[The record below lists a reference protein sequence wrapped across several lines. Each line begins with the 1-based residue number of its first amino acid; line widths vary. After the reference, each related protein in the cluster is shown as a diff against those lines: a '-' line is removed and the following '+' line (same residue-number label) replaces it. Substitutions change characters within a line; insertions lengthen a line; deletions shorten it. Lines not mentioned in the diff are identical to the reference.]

1 MESITKVSF
10 GTSRIQKL
18 RRLALDSNLLKTL
31 GLEEGD
37 SVQVELDVPTATI
50 LIRKS
55 DDTQTRPCP
64 KKVRGA

>member
-1 MESITKVSF
+1 MVSITKVSF

-55 DDTQTRPCP
+55 DDTQTRPRP